1 MLPVEVIKLW
11 RERIGTNVEIHNV
24 YGPTECTV
32 VTTTYK
38 NT

>member
-24 YGPTECTV
+24 YDDRMYCSDD
-32 VTTTYK
+32 
-38 NT
+38 NL